1 MQSFDQSLMNLMR
14 EGLIAYEEALKSCS
28 NPDDFALR
36 VKGILAT
43 SDTTW
48 EDFEVLEKEKEESKG
63 ARKKVEVEK
72 PADSR
77 VNERGG
83 ARLKT

>member
-1 MQSFDQSLMNLMR
+1 MFLMKDNL
-14 EGLIAYEEALKSCS
+14 ITYDEALKHCS

-48 EDFEVLEKEKEESKG
+48 EDFEVLEKEREEMQEAK
-63 ARKKVEVEK
+63 KKVGSEK
-72 PADSR
+72 TLNPR
-77 VNERGG
+77 TNERGG
-83 ARLKT
+83 RGVKQ